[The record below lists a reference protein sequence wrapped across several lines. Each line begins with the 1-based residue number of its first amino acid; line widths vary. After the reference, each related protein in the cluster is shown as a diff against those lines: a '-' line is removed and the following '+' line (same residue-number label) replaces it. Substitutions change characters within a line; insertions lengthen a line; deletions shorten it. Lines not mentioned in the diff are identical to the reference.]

1 MRRFNLTQ
9 YFQISINLI
18 CFVVSPYNRALSAA
32 CSAQPLHMNAA
43 RRYRSRLSRCPHSL
57 PLALYL
63 SLSISHSLP
72 LTLYLSVSLPY
83 RSLTGSIF
91 TVPVTTYRIYPF
103 PTSTLSSLLQVVFV
117 VSGKELY
124 AVSEF
129 FGDVRG
135 LGLGAEHGFYYRW
148 PAREGDD
155 AQHGVVADLGE
166 GTRHQC
172 LRHHCE
178 VLSIITCAQK
188 NSLYLCVR

>member
-1 MRRFNLTQ
+1 MPTLSTSHSLSVTL
-9 YFQISINLI
+9 YL
-18 CFVVSPYNRALSAA
+18 ALSL
-32 CSAQPLHMNAA
+32 C
-43 RRYRSRLSRCPHSL
+43 
-57 PLALYL
+57 L
-63 SLSISHSLP
+63 SLS
-72 LTLYLSVSLPY
+72 LSVPY

-103 PTSTLSSLLQVVFV
+103 PASTPSSLLQVVFV

-178 VLSIITCAQK
+178 VLSIIKCAQK